1 MMIVQDNFLK
11 KLRSAFNLNIYEV
24 RIWTALLS
32 RGIATAGELSDISNV
47 PRSRTYDVLESLE
60 KKGFVIMKLGKPI
73 RYIAVEP
80 KEIIKR
86 VRKSIEN
93 KLNKELESV
102 EHVRNTNLFKEIE
115 LLYKNGIDHV
125 EPSSLSGSIMG
136 RDNVYDHMESMMN
149 KAKKSV
155 IISTSAEGFT
165 RKMKLFDK
173 LFKTL
178 TNNGVKIN
186 INTPLNDEV
195 KNFVKENGKIKV
207 KNLKELNARFVV
219 VDGKEV
225 LFMVADDKNL
235 HESADVGIWV
245 DTPFF
250 ASALEKLFNLNWNK
264 EK

>member
-1 MMIVQDNFLK
+1 MIVQDNFLK